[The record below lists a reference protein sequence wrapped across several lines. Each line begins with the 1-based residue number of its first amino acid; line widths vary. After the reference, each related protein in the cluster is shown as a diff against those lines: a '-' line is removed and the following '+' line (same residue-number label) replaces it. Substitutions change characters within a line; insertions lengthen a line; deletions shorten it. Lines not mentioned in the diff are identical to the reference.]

1 MDAFWLILGLWEAPG
16 SLLGLRAGFEC
27 SCALRG
33 AFRCRLVVHFG
44 LLFVTIWGSF
54 CGIAVIGQK
63 KKVDATEK
71 FHFWRVIENFLP
83 LDWLIS
89 ISFSN

>member
-1 MDAFWLILGLWEAPG
+1 MPNLDPLGAHVGLAFWLILGLWEAPG

-44 LLFVTIWGSF
+44 LLFGTIWGSF
-54 CGIAVIGQK
+54 WALGEPPSV
-63 KKVDATEK
+63 
-71 FHFWRVIENFLP
+71 W
-83 LDWLIS
+83 WLEEQ
-89 ISFSN
+89 F